1 MLFLPDLHLF
11 ILHYYK
17 ESSTSSDGVYSTASL
32 GLWTGGYTS
41 DTFLSHLELCY
52 KLNSHKFF
60 KHFYVMIL
68 IDFIDGAFLI
78 LFPPQTPIPTHFVNP
93 MFSGSHR
100 YKPQAQEPS
109 MDECTRA
116 YFFTVPFWME
126 ANHSLCNSVKI
137 LPAPFS
143 SSYSVV
149 WNFKHAVVGRVF
161 WHLGRQSSGLCSIQM
176 QLTQLICYYECSVHW
191 QIG

>member
-60 KHFYVMIL
+60 KHFYAMIL

-78 LFPPQTPIPTHFVNP
+78 LFPPKPPFQHILWIQCFLDHTGTSHKLKNPLWMSVPEHISSQFNSGWKQIILCVIVSKVCLRPFPAHIPW
-93 MFSGSHR
+93 S
-100 YKPQAQEPS
+100 E
-109 MDECTRA
+109 
-116 YFFTVPFWME
+116 
-126 ANHSLCNSVKI
+126 I
-137 LPAPFS
+137 L
-143 SSYSVV
+143 
-149 WNFKHAVVGRVF
+149 N
-161 WHLGRQSSGLCSIQM
+161 M
-176 QLTQLICYYECSVHW
+176 QW
-191 QIG
+191 